1 MPNADQSRVLTR
13 VTTLL
18 NLAAPGTFSSTISS
32 RNKTRHAD
40 EIAAFVTE
48 AGLEILQMLAETPN
62 EYRNNFVAETTPS
75 HGDFLEDH
83 QGQPAYVSIQK
94 YSGGPFEPGSDAKT
108 YLEIES
114 MRNNPNIYDPAGKAH
129 NVSGSSLAGY
139 YNIWERKFYFTGFA
153 AKVGLAQVTRT
164 DVATKIPELLEPVW
178 VKKSVGKA
186 LKSGLAAYDAE
197 VVKTYGGEA
206 ENDMAEFKQ
215 GRRIF
220 SEASDP
226 ESKAE
231 VHAR

>member
-1 MPNADQSRVLTR
+1 
-13 VTTLL
+13 
-18 NLAAPGTFSSTISS
+18 
-32 RNKTRHAD
+32 
-40 EIAAFVTE
+40 
-48 AGLEILQMLAETPN
+48 
-62 EYRNNFVAETTPS
+62 
-75 HGDFLEDH
+75 
-83 QGQPAYVSIQK
+83 
-94 YSGGPFEPGSDAKT
+94 
-108 YLEIES
+108 
-114 MRNNPNIYDPAGKAH
+114 
-129 NVSGSSLAGY
+129 
-139 YNIWERKFYFTGFA
+139 
-153 AKVGLAQVTRT
+153 
-164 DVATKIPELLEPVW
+164 LEPVW